1 MNRVVMFITI
11 ASFVVFVCHA
21 SLAYDDKHVH
31 PQINEEAARQSNVD
45 IFARKYFGFAEGI
58 ETKLYLGTSQKKIW
72 EWLRQGGTDEDGTS
86 DSTLVD
92 IMQGRYLRHFHD
104 PLEPWSDAGLAAF
117 SSNLVW
123 AQKQDTVSGDY
134 SWSAAREHY
143 YQALITQYESEF
155 AQTFLTLGHLMHLVA
170 DMAVPAHVRSDAHPG
185 LPGPPSW
192 KSDLYEKWARY
203 RSLKWEKEEH
213 PAGDDSFITR
223 YFTGLTPSLSIFAH
237 ASLYPENRP
246 CAA

>member
-1 MNRVVMFITI
+1 MCVAIFT
-11 ASFVVFVCHA
+11 ASYGK
-21 SLAYDDKHVH
+21 AYDDKIVH
-31 PQINEEAARQSNVD
+31 PEININAAQQSTLGKQAGKKSFLEILGFDSGLATPFTLGGKTKEA
-45 IFARKYFGFAEGI
+45 
-58 ETKLYLGTSQKKIW
+58 L
-72 EWLRQGGTDEDGTS
+72 EWIKQGGTDEDGTS
-86 DSTLVD
+86 DIKLVD

-155 AQTFLTLGHLMHLVA
+155 AQTFLTLGHLMHLIA